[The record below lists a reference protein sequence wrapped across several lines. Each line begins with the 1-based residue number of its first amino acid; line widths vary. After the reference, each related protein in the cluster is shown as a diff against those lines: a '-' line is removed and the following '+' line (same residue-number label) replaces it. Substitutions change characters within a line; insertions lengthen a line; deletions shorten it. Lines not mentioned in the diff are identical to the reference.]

1 MAGRRR
7 VVLVGI
13 DGADWRVLSPRVDGG
28 AMPSLAALVERGSS
42 GRLVPLDAC
51 GGIVGWTTAVTGVPA
66 WRHGVLAEE
75 VPLPDGS
82 GTRLSVPA
90 DRMHPAV
97 WESAALAGRVAVVS
111 GWDGTPAAGDVPP
124 WAESI
129 AAGADAGDGALSG
142 LLRSAAATFDAEARA
157 AEAACAAG
165 GWDLACVR
173 TAWFG
178 VLVREFV
185 RFAVPAGP
193 DVPAGR
199 AETFGGVVDAACRA
213 LDAWIGRLVD
223 AAGEGATV
231 IVAGECGIDLE
242 RWRSPAA
249 LLAERD
255 GAPAAMLPSV
265 LVIAGPGVPPDSL
278 RFGAVST
285 DVAGIV
291 LEAMGLERGSGAAP
305 ADAVLPAVP
314 GTCGSDRVRS
324 LVQARDE
331 TFARS
336 AAVAGAPAAAIEA
349 ARRMVARQPAD
360 VAPALM
366 LAGLLAGADAAAEAM
381 SVLDACRMA
390 RSSAG
395 GGRDGDAWALAL
407 GRSRALAAAGR
418 GVEALGEVDVAVLA
432 GAPVAEASIVRAL
445 AAEAAGDW
453 PGFERA
459 ARAAIGADAGRRD
472 GHVALARALFRQE
485 RYAEA
490 ADAAREA
497 LGRAWADP
505 SMHLLLGT
513 ALAADRRPGE
523 AIAALIHCLRLSPEH
538 PAALRRLAAI
548 HARQLG
554 DIEAAQGFMARA
566 MAAEGRGRPPARS

>member
-7 VVLVGI
+7 VILVGI
-13 DGADWRVLSPRVDGG
+13 DGADWRVLSPRIDGG
-28 AMPSLAALVERGSS
+28 AMPSLAGLVERGSS

-82 GTRLSVPA
+82 GTRRSVPA

-97 WESAALAGRVAVVS
+97 WESAASAGRVAAVS
-111 GWDGTPAAGDVPP
+111 GWDGTPPPGDVPP
-124 WAESI
+124 WAEAI
-129 AAGADAGDGALSG
+129 AAAADAGDGALSG
-142 LLRSAAATFDAEARA
+142 LLRSAAATFAAEARD

-185 RFAVPAGP
+185 RFAAPAGP
-193 DVPAGR
+193 GVPAGR
-199 AETFGGVVDAACRA
+199 AASFGGVVDAACRA
-213 LDAWIGRLVD
+213 LDAWIGRLAD

-242 RWRSPAA
+242 RWRSTAA
-249 LLAERD
+249 LLGERHD
-255 GAPAAMLPSV
+255 APAAMPPSV
-265 LVIAGPGVPPDSL
+265 LVVAGPGVPPDSL
-278 RFGAVST
+278 RFGTVST

-291 LEAMGLERGSGAAP
+291 LEAMGLGRVPDAAP
-305 ADAVLPAVP
+305 VEPVLPAIP

-331 TFARS
+331 AFARS
-336 AAVAGAPAAAIEA
+336 AAVSGAPAAAIEA
-349 ARRMVARQPAD
+349 ARRMVARQPAE

-366 LAGLLAGADAAAEAM
+366 LAELLAGADAADEAM
-381 SVLDACRMA
+381 TVLEACRVA
-390 RSSAG
+390 RTPTGDG
-395 GGRDGDAWALAL
+395 GAWALAL

-418 GVEALGEVDVAVLA
+418 GLEALAEVDAAVLA
-432 GAPVAEASIVRAL
+432 GAPVAEASIVRAC

-453 PGFERA
+453 PGCERA

-485 RYAEA
+485 RYADA

-513 ALAADRRPGE
+513 ALAAERRPGE
-523 AIAALIHCLRLSPEH
+523 AIAALERCLRISPEH

-554 DIEAAQGFMARA
+554 DIEAARRFMARA
-566 MAAEGRGRPPARS
+566 MAAEGRGRPPARG